1 MIIILDDV
9 LSKDELDKLNE
20 GIIKKISNNNL
31 FNRYLRKWNG
41 IKFCHPLLKI
51 MSKYFPLKWHY
62 RYELWTHKAGQII
75 PNWHVDR
82 DENLYANT
90 GIVDTTLFGLIYYP
104 LIDPS
109 LKGGELLFKDG
120 TTIMPRS
127 NRMVLFSTG
136 TIFHKVA
143 EYDDGQRLSFIVNIW
158 DKKFLG
164 EV

>member
-1 MIIILDDV
+1 MKDILKYLKEV
-9 LSKDELDKLNE
+9 ISMTKSEWFFYLSLASVV
-20 GIIKKISNNNL
+20 ISIL
-31 FNRYLRKWNG
+31 IWLEV
-41 IKFCHPLLKI
+41 P
-51 MSKYFPLKWHY
+51 
-62 RYELWTHKAGQII
+62 
-75 PNWHVDR
+75 
-82 DENLYANT
+82 
-90 GIVDTTLFGLIYYP
+90 LFGLIYYP